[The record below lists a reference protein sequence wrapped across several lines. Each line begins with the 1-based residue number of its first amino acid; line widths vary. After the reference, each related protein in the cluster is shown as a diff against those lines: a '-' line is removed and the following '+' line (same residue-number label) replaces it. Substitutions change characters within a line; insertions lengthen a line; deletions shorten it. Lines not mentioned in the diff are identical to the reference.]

1 MAEALVEAPEEQLPE
16 ELQREAHTTSQLLE
30 KSRLI
35 ELNLIIEH
43 QHTEL
48 HLEQLLD
55 LQVIELLQL
64 ERHIEK
70 PTKRLLSERLIE
82 DIVVFTQMEELMDLY
97 MLTTCHQITTPRLD
111 ITPHCTS
118 RFTITVMDITF
129 TIENTGTMLVHQTL
143 ISSFMVEVVV
153 LEEPLEEFLSAAASL
168 VSLFGAP

>member
-1 MAEALVEAPEEQLPE
+1 MAEALVEVPVEATVE
-16 ELQREAHTTSQLLE
+16 ELQREVHTISQLLKE
-30 KSRLI
+30 SRLI
-35 ELNLIIEH
+35 ELNLIIKH

-64 ERHIEK
+64 VRHIEK

-82 DIVVFTQMEELMDLY
+82 DILVISEMEEVMDLY
-97 MLTTCHQITTPRLD
+97 MLTTCHQITTTSLD

-118 RFTITVMDITF
+118 RFTIMVMDLTF
-129 TIENTGTMLVHQTL
+129 TIENMDTMLVHQTL
-143 ISSFMVEVVV
+143 ISSFIAEVV